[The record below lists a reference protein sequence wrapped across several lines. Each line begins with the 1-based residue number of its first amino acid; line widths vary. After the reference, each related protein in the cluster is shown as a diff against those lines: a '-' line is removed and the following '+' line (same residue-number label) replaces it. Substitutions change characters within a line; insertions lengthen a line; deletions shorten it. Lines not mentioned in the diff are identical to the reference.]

1 MDVLFYIVMIFVGF
15 IVFIQIYARVQ
26 GLMKRGKEIPPIDGK
41 IGNALAQNA
50 TTLLYFYT
58 PTCSACKVMT
68 PVIDRLQTEFKNILK
83 INLASDLE
91 IGKKFGIMGT
101 PSLVLVKD
109 NKIQSFVVGA
119 KNETFIRK
127 LLNNHQ

>member
-1 MDVLFYIVMIFVGF
+1 MDVLFYIVMVVVGF
-15 IVFIQIYARVQ
+15 ILFVQIYARLQ
-26 GLMKRGKEIPPIDGK
+26 GLLKRGKPIPQVGGK
-41 IGNALAQNA
+41 IGRTLAQNQR
-50 TTLLYFYT
+50 TLLYFYT

-83 INLASDLE
+83 INLASDME

-127 LLNNHQ
+127 LLNNHP